1 MSTRNLVLDRLRN
14 NFNLKLL
21 SLAIAVALWAYLR
34 LTPNAVIPARFT
46 QQFSVPLETTG
57 LGSDEISRF
66 SEKQAVVAVTIPRDG
81 AQIKPDMLRAV
92 LNLSGRGPGVFNVPV
107 EIIAPKLEV
116 KSLSPASV
124 TLAIERIEER
134 SVPVSLHY
142 SGPVRSNIVVQGADV
157 LPESAT
163 LRAATSDLA
172 RVAGVHVDV
181 PFPNSPGTFDAMLR
195 PVAMDAHGAE
205 LPAVAVTPNLVRV
218 RAHFVSPQRT
228 K

>member
-1 MSTRNLVLDRLRN
+1 VLDRLRN
-14 NFNLKLL
+14 NFDLKLL
-21 SLAIAVALWAYLR
+21 SLTIAIALWAYLR
-34 LTPNAVIPARFT
+34 LTPNAQIAARFT

-57 LGSDEISRF
+57 LAADEVSRF
-66 SEKQAVVAVTIPRDG
+66 SEKDAVVAVTVPRDG

-92 LNLSGRGPGVFNVPV
+92 LNLAGRGPGVYNVPV
-107 EIIAPKLEV
+107 EVIAPRLEI

-124 TLAIERIEER
+124 TLGIERVEER

-142 SGPVRSNIVVQGADV
+142 SGRVPSNIVVQGADV

-172 RVAGVHVDV
+172 RVSGVRVDV
-181 PFPNSPGTFDAMLR
+181 PFPNTPGTFDAMLR
-195 PVAMDAHGAE
+195 PIATDPHGIE
-205 LPAVAVTPNLVRV
+205 MPYIAVSPNLVRV
-218 RAHFVSPQRT
+218 RAHFVSPERR

>member
-1 MSTRNLVLDRLRN
+1 VLDRLRN
-14 NFNLKLL
+14 NFDLKLL
-21 SLAIAVALWAYLR
+21 SLTIAIALWAYLR
-34 LTPNAVIPARFT
+34 LTPNAQIAARFT

-57 LGSDEISRF
+57 LAADEVSRF
-66 SEKQAVVAVTIPRDG
+66 TEKDAVVAVTVPRDG

-92 LNLSGRGPGVFNVPV
+92 LNLAGRGPGVYNVPV
-107 EIIAPKLEV
+107 EIIAPRLEI

-142 SGPVRSNIVVQGADV
+142 SGPIRSNIVVQGADV

-163 LRAATSDLA
+163 LRAPTSDLA
-172 RVAGVHVDV
+172 RVAGVRVDV
-181 PFPNSPGTFDAMLR
+181 PFSINAGTFDAMLR
-195 PVAMDAHGAE
+195 PIAVDVHGVE
-205 LPAVAVTPNLVRV
+205 MPGIAVMPNLVRV
-218 RAHFVSPQRT
+218 RAHFLSTERD